1 MVKLLAYY
9 IVFINLLGIILMFLD
24 KRKAV
29 KNRWRISENTLM
41 LTSLIGGSLGI
52 LIGMYTFRH
61 KTKHK
66 KFTIGVPVQLII
78 NILCIIILLYIP
90 YFNT

>member
-1 MVKLLAYY
+1 MVKLLANY
-9 IVFINLLGIILMFLD
+9 IILINLLGIILMLLD
-24 KRKAV
+24 KKKAV

-41 LTSLIGGSLGI
+41 FTALIGGSLGI

-66 KFTIGVPVQLII
+66 KFTIGVPVLLIV
-78 NILCIIILLYIP
+78 NILCIIMIIK
-90 YFNT
+90 

>member
-41 LTSLIGGSLGI
+41 FTALIGGSLGC

-66 KFTIGVPVQLII
+66 KITIGIPVLLIV
-78 NILCIIILLYIP
+78 NILCIIMIIK
-90 YFNT
+90 

>member
-41 LTSLIGGSLGI
+41 FTALIGGSLGC

-66 KFTIGVPVQLII
+66 TFTIGIPVLLIV
-78 NILCIIILLYIP
+78 NILCIIMIIK
-90 YFNT
+90 

>member
-1 MVKLLAYY
+1 MVKLLANY
-9 IVFINLLGIILMFLD
+9 IILINLIGIILMFLD

-41 LTSLIGGSLGI
+41 FTALVGGSLGI

-66 KFTIGVPVQLII
+66 KFIIGVPVLLIA
-78 NILCIIILLYIP
+78 NILCIIMIIK
-90 YFNT
+90 

>member
-41 LTSLIGGSLGI
+41 FTALIGGSLGC

-66 KFTIGVPVQLII
+66 KFTIGIPVLLIA
-78 NILCIIILLYIP
+78 NILCIMMIIK
-90 YFNT
+90 

>member
-1 MVKLLAYY
+1 MVKLFANY
-9 IVFINLLGIILMFLD
+9 IILINLIGIILMFLD

-41 LTSLIGGSLGI
+41 FTALVGGSLGI

-66 KFTIGVPVQLII
+66 KFIIGVPVLLIA
-78 NILCIIILLYIP
+78 NILCIIMIIK
-90 YFNT
+90 

>member
-41 LTSLIGGSLGI
+41 FTALIGGIRMS
-52 LIGMYTFRH
+52 YRN
-61 KTKHK
+61 
-66 KFTIGVPVQLII
+66 V
-78 NILCIIILLYIP
+78 YI
-90 YFNT
+90 

>member
-1 MVKLLAYY
+1 MVKLFANY
-9 IVFINLLGIILMFLD
+9 IILINLIGIILMFLD

-41 LTSLIGGSLGI
+41 FTALVGGSLGI
-52 LIGMYTFRH
+52 LIGMYTSRH

-66 KFTIGVPVQLII
+66 KFIIGVPVLLIA
-78 NILCIIILLYIP
+78 NILCIIMIIK
-90 YFNT
+90 

>member
-29 KNRWRISENTLM
+29 KNKWRISENTLM
-41 LTSLIGGSLGI
+41 LTALIGGALGI

-66 KFTIGVPVQLII
+66 KFTIGVPVLLIV
-78 NILCIIILLYIP
+78 NILCIIMIIK
-90 YFNT
+90 

>member
-1 MVKLLAYY
+1 MVKLLSYY

-24 KRKAV
+24 KIKAV

-41 LTSLIGGSLGI
+41 FTALIGGSLGC

-66 KFTIGVPVQLII
+66 KFTIGIPLLLIA
-78 NILCIIILLYIP
+78 NILCITIIIK
-90 YFNT
+90 

>member
-41 LTSLIGGSLGI
+41 LTALIGGALGI
-52 LIGMYTFRH
+52 LIDMYAFRH

-66 KFTIGVPVQLII
+66 KFTIGVPVLLIV
-78 NILCIIILLYIP
+78 NILCIIMIIK
-90 YFNT
+90 

>member
-41 LTSLIGGSLGI
+41 FTALIGGSLGC

-66 KFTIGVPVQLII
+66 KFTIGIPVLLIV
-78 NILCIIILLYIP
+78 NIHCIIMIIK
-90 YFNT
+90 

>member
-41 LTSLIGGSLGI
+41 FTALIGGSLGC
-52 LIGMYTFRH
+52 LIGMYIFRH

-66 KFTIGVPVQLII
+66 KFTIGIPVLLIV
-78 NILCIIILLYIP
+78 NILCIIMIIK
-90 YFNT
+90 

>member
-66 KFTIGVPVQLII
+66 KFTIGVPVLLII

>member
-41 LTSLIGGSLGI
+41 LTALIGGALGI
-52 LIGMYTFRH
+52 LIDMYAFRH

-66 KFTIGVPVQLII
+66 KFTIGVPVLLIV
-78 NILCIIILLYIP
+78 NILYIIILLYIP
-90 YFNT
+90 YFTT

>member
-1 MVKLLAYY
+1 MVKLLANY
-9 IVFINLLGIILMFLD
+9 IILINLIGITLMFLD

-41 LTSLIGGSLGI
+41 FTALVGGSLGI

-66 KFTIGVPVQLII
+66 KFIIGVPVLLIA
-78 NILCIIILLYIP
+78 NILCIIMIIK
-90 YFNT
+90 

>member
-41 LTSLIGGSLGI
+41 FTALIGGSLGC

-66 KFTIGVPVQLII
+66 KFTIGISVLLIV
-78 NILCIIILLYIP
+78 NILCIIMIIK
-90 YFNT
+90 